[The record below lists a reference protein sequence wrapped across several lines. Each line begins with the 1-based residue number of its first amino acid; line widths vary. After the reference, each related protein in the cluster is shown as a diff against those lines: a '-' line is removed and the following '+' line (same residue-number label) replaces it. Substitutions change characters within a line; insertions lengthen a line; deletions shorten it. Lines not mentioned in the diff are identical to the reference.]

1 MNNQITTPYGT
12 AALHWVDIPT
22 ILHALGNLY
31 QFSPFEDMAQEAA
44 NAYYRIKGQFVTSQG
59 VYTREYK

>member
-1 MNNQITTPYGT
+1 MNEITTCYGT
-12 AALHWVDIPT
+12 ATLHFEDTAT

-31 QFSPFEDMAQEAA
+31 QFSPFENYAQDAA

-59 VYTREYK
+59 VYTRTR